1 MVKNGN
7 FGAFSVIF
15 GQNELFGRH
24 ENFQNSLSGGPI
36 VVLKVT
42 VYRPTRLKKCG
53 ENKFSAIFGQK
64 VEKTG
69 FIPPI
74 LGGNWVSGGVGFK
87 ELNYGFYIRF
97 CGFVAFLAKMP
108 HKKPH
113 TEPQKPHLKATLLF
127 VAFCVAF

>member
-42 VYRPTRLKKCG
+42 VYRRTRVEKYSEKSNPT
-53 ENKFSAIFGQK
+53 IFGQK
-64 VEKTG
+64 VKKNR
-69 FIPPI
+69 FFPPHFW
-74 LGGNWVSGGVGFK
+74 GGEMGLRWGWV
-87 ELNYGFYIRF
+87 
-97 CGFVAFLAKMP
+97 
-108 HKKPH
+108 
-113 TEPQKPHLKATLLF
+113 
-127 VAFCVAF
+127 